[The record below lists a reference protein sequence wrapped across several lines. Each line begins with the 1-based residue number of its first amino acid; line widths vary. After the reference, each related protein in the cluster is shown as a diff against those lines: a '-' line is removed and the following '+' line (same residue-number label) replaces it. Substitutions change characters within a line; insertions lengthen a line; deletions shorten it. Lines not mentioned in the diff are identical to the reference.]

1 MLKKILLIGG
11 LAIFAGCASTPPAAN
26 APAKNAATPAP
37 ATPAAGTT
45 VRYADRAGG
54 VLRKHEFG
62 SEERM
67 GATLVYF
74 AKTVCPA
81 CAQQDPIYQNLIR
94 SLPSGVRARKVFE
107 YEVDNSWY
115 GVEQNPTMVIYVD
128 GKEVW
133 RHVGVI
139 AEADLRAAIAPHT
152 AVVNNW
158 AD

>member
-1 MLKKILLIGG
+1 MLKKIFLIGV
-11 LAIFAGCASTPPAAN
+11 LFAGCAPTPPDAA
-26 APAKNAATPAP
+26 APVKNTTTTTPPVAAAP
-37 ATPAAGTT
+37 T
-45 VRYADRAGG
+45 VRYADNAGG

-62 SEERM
+62 AEERM

-115 GVEQNPTMVIYVD
+115 GVAQNPTLVIYVD

-139 AEADLRAAIAPHT
+139 SEADLRAAIAPHS

-158 AD
+158 AG